1 MKNYTWYTHDG
12 IPRLL
17 WENED
22 GSTDVANFLRLYA
35 ENDNVY
41 WVAGTGHVMNV
52 LDELIAENERLA
64 NILLHTS
71 TRLAQIEMR
80 DVLDA
85 LGDA

>member
-1 MKNYTWYTHDG
+1 M
-12 IPRLL
+12 

-22 GSTDVANFLRLYA
+22 GSTDVRVFLLLYA
-35 ENDNVY
+35 EDDNVY
-41 WVAGTGHVMNV
+41 WMAGSGHVQNV
-52 LDELIAENERLA
+52 LDELIEENKRIA
-64 NILLHTS
+64 NILFHTS